1 MMMGFLVDMFL
12 DLTDCFGDSTVT
24 TLFVQT
30 LQASQESVNHEGLL
44 LLDGG
49 IGLDVNGVAIV
60 TNEVNRLPT
69 SCEDQSRTSQP
80 CCGTRRSSRSPQPD
94 SLL

>member
-30 LQASQESVNHEGLL
+30 LQASQESVNYEGLL
-44 LLDGG
+44 LLDGSLIIFMREEYFSCTG
-49 IGLDVNGVAIV
+49 YIGK
-60 TNEVNRLPT
+60 T
-69 SCEDQSRTSQP
+69 
-80 CCGTRRSSRSPQPD
+80 
-94 SLL
+94 